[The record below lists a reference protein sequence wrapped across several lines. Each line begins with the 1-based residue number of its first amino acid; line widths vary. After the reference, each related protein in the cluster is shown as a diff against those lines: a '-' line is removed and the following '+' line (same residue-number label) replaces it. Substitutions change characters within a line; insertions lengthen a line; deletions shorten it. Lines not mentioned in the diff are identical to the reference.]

1 VANCNYGNSG
11 WWFCLRSHDVDFASS
26 VRAAIFDIDH
36 HDCFCEVA
44 SIVKRRTIADSYRC
58 NDTHGLDPEI
68 AYSNEF
74 ISNWNMFLATMHSIH
89 RPCCTD
95 THIKGKCRLDSEN
108 TLTEAFACWF
118 LCYAGIRN
126 SVSQFVVWLLS
137 PVFASPVFAC
147 GIRFRIRLQKLAKS
161 RNDDVASKFSF
172 FNVII
177 INSVIKKFS
186 IK

>member
-1 VANCNYGNSG
+1 
-11 WWFCLRSHDVDFASS
+11 VDFVSS

-36 HDCFCEVA
+36 HDCLCEVA

-58 NDTHGLDPEI
+58 NDMHGLDPAI

-74 ISNWNMFLATMHSIH
+74 ISNLNMFLATMHNIH

-108 TLTEAFACWF
+108 TSTEVFACWF

-126 SVSQFVVWLLS
+126 SVSQFVAWLLS
-137 PVFASPVFAC
+137 PVFCVRYSDFAY
-147 GIRFRIRLQKLAKS
+147 GLAKS
-161 RNDDVASKFSF
+161 RNDDVASKFSIS
-172 FNVII
+172 NVII
-177 INSVIKKFS
+177 INSVINVQLK
-186 IK
+186 